1 MNIANKSQPTINRD
15 FADSL
20 RVAIIGCGAMA
31 GGYDESK
38 CDDGVFTH
46 AGAYRACG
54 IPVHSA
60 FDVDQERLDEFAA
73 FWNVKNKYHDLD
85 SLLASANFDVVSVC
99 APDSFHYPIIMD
111 VLRKSSPKVLW
122 LEKPIT
128 LKVRGAEDIIR
139 AAAEKK
145 VGIRV
150 TYQRRW
156 EPVHQRIRRVIENGE
171 IGQITT
177 ANGYYVKGLLHI
189 GTTMIDTM
197 RLLLGECK
205 ASKILRGRHGTAEAS
220 GNLCLE
226 FEGPYSK
233 GAYVSIH
240 GVDAEEYTYSL
251 FELDIIGTKGRI
263 KLLDN
268 GDIYEIYGLTEYRHY
283 PGFKALTL
291 KERGNTEMG
300 HSIVR
305 GLKEVLLSLQDGTNS
320 DIRDGENAL
329 RNIELAENT

>member
-1 MNIANKSQPTINRD
+1 
-15 FADSL
+15 
-20 RVAIIGCGAMA
+20 VAIIGCGAMA
-31 GGYDESK
+31 GGYDETK
-38 CDDGVFTH
+38 CDDGIFSH

-54 IPVHSA
+54 IPIHSV
-60 FDVDQERLDEFAA
+60 FDTHQGRLEEFAA
-73 FWNVKNKYHDLD
+73 YWNAKKKYNYLD
-85 SLLASANFDVVSVC
+85 ALLEASHFDIISVC
-99 APDSFHYPIIMD
+99 TPDSSHYSIIMD
-111 VLRKSSPKVLW
+111 VLRKCPPKILW

-128 LKVRGAEDIIR
+128 LNVREAQDIVSMAIV
-139 AAAEKK
+139 KH

-156 EPVHQRIRRVIENGE
+156 EPVHQRIGSVIEDGE

-177 ANGYYVKGLLHI
+177 ASGYYVKGLLHI

-197 RLLLGECK
+197 RFLLGECK
-205 ASKILRGRHGTAEAS
+205 ASKLLRGRHGAMEAS
-220 GNLCLE
+220 GSLCLE

-268 GDIYEIYGLTEYRHY
+268 GDIYEIYGLAEYRHY
-283 PGFKALTL
+283 PGFNELTL
-291 KERGNTEMG
+291 KERGSTKMS
-300 HSIVR
+300 HSIVL
-305 GLKEVLLSLQDGTNS
+305 GLEEVLKSLQDGTYSN
-320 DIRDGENAL
+320 IHDGENAL
-329 RNIELAENT
+329 RNIELVENA